1 MYSTAKLLSIFCVI
15 LAVANVVAALML
27 LLYFTRSN
35 LGFTTV
41 FTAIMYL
48 LSATGILTLLTTA
61 LRSLCQD
68 LQSEFD
74 STSEQIH
81 ELKKEIDSLEKKLE
95 NM

>member
-15 LAVANVVAALML
+15 LAVDNIVAALML
-27 LLYFTRSN
+27 LLFFARSS

-48 LSATGILTLLTTA
+48 VSATGIMALLAAA
-61 LRSLCQD
+61 LRSLCAD
-68 LQSEFD
+68 LQAEFD
-74 STSEQIH
+74 STSDQIH
-81 ELKKEIDSLEKKLE
+81 DLKKQIETLENKLE

>member
-48 LSATGILTLLTTA
+48 VSATGIMALLAAA
-61 LRSLCQD
+61 LRSLCAD

-74 STSEQIH
+74 STSDQIH
-81 ELKKEIDSLEKKLE
+81 DMKKQIEALEKKLE
-95 NM
+95 SM